1 MKSVRAWIPA
11 LAVATAL
18 GLSGCPA
25 TEGPLDPNT
34 GGPQNG
40 SPATGDR
47 PATDQEPSADASAA
61 QAEVPAPVEPPP
73 PSIPE
78 VFLTEAQKT
87 ASLVAVGDTLPE
99 GELPA
104 VEGDPQPLRNHFGD
118 SLTVLFFWKP
128 GQSAT
133 DQLRE
138 VAALEDLQN
147 DVAVAFADRGVQVVA
162 VNVGGEAEAVK
173 QQLDDA
179 GAKFPVLL
187 DGDGAYFAKVA
198 TDFLPRVYLLDS
210 TGKILWFDLQ
220 WSSTARQS
228 LLQGIDAALR
238 ESASAAP
245 SNEAAK

>member
-25 TEGPLDPNT
+25 TEDPLDPNT

>member
-1 MKSVRAWIPA
+1 MKSAKTWIPA
-11 LAVATAL
+11 LAVAAAL
-18 GLSGCPA
+18 GLAGCPA
-25 TEGPLDPNT
+25 TEDPLDPNT
-34 GGPQNG
+34 GVPQNSG
-40 SPATGDR
+40 PATGDR
-47 PATDQEPSADASAA
+47 PTTDQEPSGDAAAA
-61 QAEVPAPVEPPP
+61 QVDVPAPVEPPP

-78 VFLTEAQKT
+78 VFLTAAQKT

-104 VEGDPQPLRNHFGD
+104 LEGDPQPLRNHFGD

-128 GQSAT
+128 GESAT
-133 DQLRE
+133 DQLRV

-162 VNVGGEAEAVK
+162 VNVGGEPEAVK

-198 TDFLPRVYLLDS
+198 AEFLPRVYLLDA

-238 ESASAAP
+238 ESADAAP
-245 SNEAAK
+245 SDEAAK

>member
-1 MKSVRAWIPA
+1 MKSARAWIPA

-25 TEGPLDPNT
+25 TEDPLNPNA
-34 GGPQNG
+34 GGPRNS

-47 PATDQEPSADASAA
+47 PATDQGSSPETAAA
-61 QAEVPAPVEPPP
+61 QADVPAPVEPPP

-78 VFLTEAQKT
+78 VFLTAAQKT

-104 VEGDPQPLRNHFGD
+104 LEGDPQPVRYHYGD

-133 DQLRE
+133 EQLRE

-147 DVAVAFADRGVQVVA
+147 DVALAFADRGVQVVA
-162 VNVGGEAEAVK
+162 VNVGGEPEAVK

-187 DGDGAYFAKVA
+187 DRDGAYFAKVA
-198 TDFLPRVYLLDS
+198 TDFLPRVYLLDA

-228 LLQGIDAALR
+228 LLQGIDAGLR
-238 ESASAAP
+238 ESGDAAP
-245 SNEAAK
+245 PGEIEK

>member
-1 MKSVRAWIPA
+1 MKSARTWIPA
-11 LAVATAL
+11 LAVAAAL
-18 GLSGCPA
+18 GLAGCPA
-25 TEGPLDPNT
+25 TEDPLNPNAGVPQD
-34 GGPQNG
+34 GGL
-40 SPATGDR
+40 ATGDR
-47 PATDQEPSADASAA
+47 PAADQGSSPDAAAA
-61 QAEVPAPVEPPP
+61 QADVPAPVEPPP

-104 VEGDPQPLRNHFGD
+104 LEGDPQPVRNHYGD

-133 DQLRE
+133 EQLRE

-147 DVAVAFADRGVQVVA
+147 DVAVAFAERGVQVVA
-162 VNVGGEAEAVK
+162 VNVGGEPEAVR

-179 GAKFPVLL
+179 GAKFAVLL
-187 DGDGAYFAKVA
+187 DRDGAYFAKVA
-198 TDFLPRVYLLDS
+198 TDFVPRVYLLDA

>member
-1 MKSVRAWIPA
+1 MKSARAWIPA

-25 TEGPLDPNT
+25 TEDPLDPNA
-34 GGPQNG
+34 GGSRNS

-47 PATDQEPSADASAA
+47 PAADQEPSADASAA
-61 QAEVPAPVEPPP
+61 QANVPTPVEPPP

-78 VFLTEAQKT
+78 VFLTEAQKS

-104 VEGDPQPLRNHFGD
+104 LEGDPQPVRNHFGD

-133 DQLRE
+133 EQLRE

-147 DVAVAFADRGVQVVA
+147 DVDVAFADRGVQVVA
-162 VNVGGEAEAVK
+162 VNVGGEPEAVK

-187 DGDGAYFAKVA
+187 DRDGAFLAKVA
-198 TDFLPRVYLLDS
+198 TDFLPRVYLLDA

-220 WSSTARQS
+220 WSSAARQS
-228 LLQGIDAALR
+228 LLQGIDAGLR
-238 ESASAAP
+238 ESGSAAP
-245 SNEAAK
+245 PGEIEK

>member
-25 TEGPLDPNT
+25 TEDPVDPNT
-34 GGPQNG
+34 GGPQNS

-87 ASLVAVGDTLPE
+87 ASRVAVGDTLPE

-104 VEGDPQPLRNHFGD
+104 VEGDPQPLRNRFGD
-118 SLTVLFFWKP
+118 SLTVLFFWKS

-198 TDFLPRVYLLDS
+198 TDFLPRVYLLDA

-238 ESASAAP
+238 ESGSAAP
-245 SNEAAK
+245 PGETEK